1 MQYPLLR
8 LTLLLL
14 ASLPLMLAAQEN
26 PATDGSWAA
35 QRASLQ
41 GTAEAAYMYRV
52 GDIDNLGFG
61 WVDGFDPFCG
71 RTTEAHEYPWSPR
84 EGDVPGL
91 DRILISSS
99 FDPTREQRCAND
111 GYSGT
116 WDPAVS
122 KPQPIVF
129 DMPELKGKPITDAV
143 VQLFIDDFQAPSF
156 CSRFEVKLNDSRFV
170 EAERVINA
178 IEQGGPVGKL
188 ITVPIPEE
196 FFPALQTGRM
206 SLLIDEVSGAAD
218 GFAIDFVKV
227 LVNHKGGSPCIGDV
241 EGFVLDL
248 ETHEP
253 ITDALVTSTQGTS
266 DRTSVNGHFSFQ
278 KLPTGMQLLSASAVG
293 YKEGFSPADIGIGNE
308 NEPVSIYL
316 ERDRS
321 TATFDGKG
329 ISAGQVIT
337 LDKLHFDVASAQL
350 RPESK
355 AVLDQLVAFLEAHP
369 AAAIEL
375 SGHTSSEGDAAMNR
389 SLSYRRVKSC
399 KDYVVAKGI
408 DTGRITTV
416 GLGPDRPAAP
426 NDTEA
431 NRALN
436 RRVELRVLKL

>member
-1 MQYPLLR
+1 MQKVMFRWALSA
-8 LTLLLL
+8 LLLL
-14 ASLPLMLAAQEN
+14 PYSLSAQEN

-41 GTAEAAYMYRV
+41 NTPEAAYMYRV

-61 WVDGFDPFCG
+61 WTDDFDPFCG
-71 RTTEAHEYPWSPR
+71 RTTEAHGYPWSPM
-84 EGDVPGL
+84 EGDLPGL
-91 DRILISSS
+91 DRILISSA
-99 FDPTREQRCAND
+99 FDPNSEQRCASD

-122 KPQPIVF
+122 KPQPILL
-129 DMPELKGKPITDAV
+129 DMPEVKGKPITDAV
-143 VQLFIDDFQAPSF
+143 LQLFIDDFQAPSF
-156 CSRFEVKLNDSRFV
+156 CSRYEVRLNDTRFV
-170 EAERVINA
+170 EAERLINA

-188 ITVPIPEE
+188 ITLPIPEE
-196 FFPALQTGRM
+196 FFPALQSGST

-227 LVNHKGGSPCIGDV
+227 LINHKGGSPCIGDV

-253 ITDALVTSTQGTS
+253 ITDALVTTTSGST
-266 DRTSVNGHFSFQ
+266 DKTSVNGHLSF
-278 KLPTGMQLLSASAVG
+278 KHLPTGMQMLAATAVG
-293 YKEGFSPADIGIGNE
+293 YKEGFSPADIGVGSE

-316 ERDRS
+316 ERDRN
-321 TATFDGKG
+321 TATFDGQG

-337 LDKLHFDVASAQL
+337 LDKLHFDQGSAQL

-355 AVLDQLVAFLEAHP
+355 SVLDQLVALMEAHP
-369 AAAIEL
+369 QAAIEL
-375 SGHTSSEGDAAMNR
+375 SGHTSSEGDAAVNR

-399 KDYVVAKGI
+399 KEYVVAKGI
-408 DTGRITTV
+408 DTGRITTI

-436 RRVELRVLKL
+436 RRVELRILKL